1 MAVDIIARGLALSD
15 KTATSITITD
25 TNNYFTSDN
34 VEGAL
39 SELSEVGVKMNELEG
54 YIGYT
59 SSDIYGVEVDVV
71 NKTFTRLAG
80 AVGKT
85 AGTDFNSINAFGGR
99 KRCIITDDGDV
110 LAYHGESAYTET
122 GSLIQAV
129 TVGGVTHA
137 VGTKVQ
143 VMVEIGRASCRERV

>member
-54 YIGYT
+54 YIG
-59 SSDIYGVEVDVV
+59 
-71 NKTFTRLAG
+71 
-80 AVGKT
+80 
-85 AGTDFNSINAFGGR
+85 
-99 KRCIITDDGDV
+99 
-110 LAYHGESAYTET
+110 
-122 GSLIQAV
+122 
-129 TVGGVTHA
+129 
-137 VGTKVQ
+137 
-143 VMVEIGRASCRERV
+143 